1 MEWYGMVRCGVVWNG
16 MGMFLSI
23 FKVLKKRMFFMR
35 DFLSVLKV
43 QQVFIVRAFIWKRR
57 YINAPLYFTLLILVQ
72 GLVVQSPISAKP
84 GTVLTGSPLNN
95 LVLVY
100 FTYLSILFPNLLI
113 IFVPQHVE
121 PRLVGVR
128 FLRLYPS
135 ISDGSYNFYYL
146 FIKICVWKGQ
156 NFHWLPSTCESI
168 WPRLY
173 SQTHKSMNAKNYF
186 VECDS

>member
-1 MEWYGMVRCGVVWNG
+1 MDWYGNEWYSMVRYEMVWNGTVWCGVEWYGECS
-16 MGMFLSI
+16 FPFS
-23 FKVLKKRMFFMR
+23 KYSKKRMFLMR

-146 FIKICVWKGQ
+146 FIKICV
-156 NFHWLPSTCESI
+156 
-168 WPRLY
+168 
-173 SQTHKSMNAKNYF
+173 
-186 VECDS
+186 